1 VAELPP
7 EVDTSRPHPARMYD
21 YFLGGKNHFAADRET
36 AETVLA
42 SAPTTRIAARENRA
56 FLGRAVR
63 YLVAEAGIR
72 QFLDIGTGL
81 PTANNVHEVAQAVAP
96 SVRVLYADNDPLVL
110 THARALLTSSPEGR
124 TAYIQADLRDP
135 AAILSS
141 PAVREVL
148 DFSQPI
154 ALMTVAL
161 LHFILDEFKP
171 AAAIATL
178 LDALP
183 SGSYLAASHVTGE
196 HLPAQAAA
204 TMRTYRSSGVPLQAR
219 DSAEFAALAFAG
231 LELVPPG
238 VVLVSEWRPED
249 PGPRPAASEVN
260 CYGGVARKPLC
271 CGRRC
276 LRGAARPS
284 PAG

>member
-1 VAELPP
+1 MAELPP
-7 EVDTSRPHPARMYD
+7 EIDTSRPHPARMYD

-42 SAPTTRIAARENRA
+42 SAPTTRIGARENRA

-63 YLVAEAGIR
+63 YLTAEAGIR

-96 SVRVLYADNDPLVL
+96 SAHVVYADNDPLVL
-110 THARALLTSSPEGR
+110 AHARALLTSTPEGG

-141 PAVREVL
+141 PTVREML

-154 ALMTVAL
+154 ALITAAV

-171 AAAIATL
+171 AATIATL

-196 HLPAQAAA
+196 HLPAEAAA

-219 DSAEFAALAFAG
+219 DSAEFAALAFSG

-249 PGPRPAASEVN
+249 TGPRPAPSEVN
-260 CYGGVARKPLC
+260 CYGGVARKP
-271 CGRRC
+271 
-276 LRGAARPS
+276 
-284 PAG
+284 